1 MMMVNLSLFAQYP
14 TTKVIN
20 GKEVVIMTVP
30 QAKNIDERYIKLKD
44 SIKWLN
50 SQLNQ
55 IKLNN
60 NSQIKTQDTIK
71 QMIYQSQPQTEY
83 DIYKKLELEMYRK
96 MEVERYRMV
105 DLEYRESSRKITVW
119 FTTAAIALVVY
130 FVTALNKL

>member
-1 MMMVNLSLFAQYP
+1 
-14 TTKVIN
+14 
-20 GKEVVIMTVP
+20 MTVP